1 MIDSHQSAAPGD
13 LQPQRSTYAR
23 FAGLSGPGLA
33 WISFFLLVPLL
44 SILVISFLSRG
55 ENGEILRPFTFENYR
70 RFAGYGL
77 LGYDPLYPLII
88 ARSLVLA
95 LATTLVCIAT
105 GLPLAF
111 FIAHLSPQG
120 RTLALT
126 MVVIP
131 LWTNLLIRTY
141 AWQILLAPDS
151 FISRLASGTGWLQ
164 PGQSLYPGTWAVYVG
179 MVCDFLPFLVLPLY
193 TSVEKIDWS
202 QVEAAMDLGANRLK
216 AFRHAI
222 LPQIMPGLVAGVIL
236 VFIPAAG
243 QFVIPDLLGGAKTIL
258 LGNLIQQEFGP
269 SRDWPFGSAITVL
282 VMILVLAALLLYSR
296 YTNKRGE
303 PYLMLYEENLSLPL
317 AGQFHALLVSLRA
330 PRRGHRVLL

>member
-1 MIDSHQSAAPGD
+1 M
-13 LQPQRSTYAR
+13 
-23 FAGLSGPGLA
+23 SGPGLG
-33 WISFFLLVPLL
+33 WIAFFLLLPLG

-55 ENGEILRPFTFENYR
+55 EYGEILRPFTLENYR
-70 RFAGYGL
+70 RFCGFGL

-88 ARSLVLA
+88 ARSLAMA
-95 LATTLVCIAT
+95 LATTLVCVMT

-111 FIAHLSPQG
+111 FIARLSPRG
-120 RTLALT
+120 RALALIL
-126 MVVIP
+126 VVIP

-151 FISRLASGTGWLQ
+151 LLSRLAAWSGLLP
-164 PGQSLYPGTWAVYVG
+164 PGQALYPGTVAVYLG

-202 QVEAAMDLGANRLK
+202 QVEAAMDLGANRFH

-258 LGNLIQQEFGP
+258 LGNLIQLEFGP

-282 VMILVLAALLLYSR
+282 VMVLVLVVLLFYSR

-303 PYLMLYEENLSLPL
+303 PDLI
-317 AGQFHALLVSLRA
+317 
-330 PRRGHRVLL
+330 